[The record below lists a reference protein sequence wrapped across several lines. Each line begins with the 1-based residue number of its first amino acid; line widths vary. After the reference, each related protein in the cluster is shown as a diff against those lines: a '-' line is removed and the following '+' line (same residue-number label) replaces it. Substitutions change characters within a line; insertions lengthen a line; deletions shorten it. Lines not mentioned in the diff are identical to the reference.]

1 MLGVMHNHV
10 HLQSLQG
17 YPEEMD
23 HLRYDYGISGRI
35 IGKHSGP
42 IWEPCGTHVGTS
54 GLFCIEIPE
63 GAHWV
68 PTDKNRR
75 VPAGNPVRVPDGIP
89 DGSLKGTDWC
99 VWLGTGHEQTRVTL
113 CSDLR

>member
-1 MLGVMHNHV
+1 
-10 HLQSLQG
+10 
-17 YPEEMD
+17 
-23 HLRYDYGISGRI
+23 
-35 IGKHSGP
+35 
-42 IWEPCGTHVGTS
+42 VGTS

-75 VPAGNPVRVPDGIP
+75 VPAGNPLRVPDGIP

-99 VWLGTGHEQTRVTL
+99 VWLGHDGIGRACIASRGKSRDFRPVVYLAFGSMTGGTSSVVNNFDRGVNL
-113 CSDLR
+113 